1 MAAAT
6 ISVEQ
11 DQFCCPVCLEVL
23 RDPVTIPCGHS
34 YCLDCIVDYWN
45 TAKQKD
51 QYSCPQCRQ
60 VFNPKPLLSRNTVLA
75 EVVEKLLKSEVQ
87 PTAQHLAK
95 PEEVKCS
102 VCKGKKN
109 KAVKSCLLCLESF
122 CPAHLKGHE
131 ERFHRKGHK
140 LISAT
145 ERPKEKLCQ
154 QHEKLLRLYC
164 HNDQQCVCSQCV
176 KERHKG
182 HNTVPVVE
190 ERTSQ
195 QKKLKETSLKS
206 VQKLKDAEKELR
218 YAIRY
223 MKHSTEAVVEE
234 SERIYSKLIR
244 SIEKQSGEVKEMIK
258 SQERQVVSQAEE
270 MLEKIQREMAE
281 HRRTEAE
288 LERLSR
294 TEDHTHFLQ
303 KCKSLHFPMKTV
315 EMPNTDALTYLMYR
329 TMRDALCDLNGG
341 LDETLEREISRVSD
355 KVNSLKESTNP
366 NIPEK
371 TNVKDADIPYTTEP
385 RKRADFLQHYN
396 DLTLDPNTANPY
408 LSVSDSRR
416 SVTTRSE
423 LQPYPDHPD
432 RFTNWA
438 QVLCRAGMA
447 GRCYWEVEWAGN
459 GGVSVGICYKNMNRI
474 GGGSECKLGHNSKS
488 WSLDCVN
495 TVCSFQHNKESVAI
509 TTPCGNRIGVY
520 LDYRAGTL
528 TFYNVSDSMVLL
540 HKEKTTFTQP
550 VYPGFWVGLGST
562 LKLCCL

>member
-6 ISVEQ
+6 ISVEE
-11 DQFCCPVCLEVL
+11 DQFCCSVCLEVL

-34 YCLDCIVDYWN
+34 YCLDCIEDYWN

-75 EVVEKLLKSEVQ
+75 EVVEKYLKTEAQ
-87 PTAQHLAK
+87 PAAQHPAR
-95 PEEVKCS
+95 PEEVKCGA
-102 VCKGKKN
+102 CKGRKG

-122 CPAHLKGHE
+122 CQAHLKAHD

-140 LISAT
+140 LIPAT
-145 ERPKEKLCQ
+145 DRLKEKLCQ

-164 HNDQQCVCSQCV
+164 HSDQQCVCSQCV

-182 HNTVPVVE
+182 HSVGPLEE
-190 ERTSQ
+190 ERANQ

-206 VQKLKDAEKELR
+206 AQKLKDAEKELR

-223 MKHSTEAVVEE
+223 IKHCTEAVVEE
-234 SERIYSKLIR
+234 SERIFSKLIR

-258 SQERQVVSQAEE
+258 SQERLVVSQAEE
-270 MLEKIQREMAE
+270 MLEKIQREMTE
-281 HRRTEAE
+281 HRRIEAE

-294 TEDHTHFLQ
+294 TDDIHFLQ
-303 KCKSLHFPMKTV
+303 KCKSLHFPSKTV
-315 EMPNTDALTYLMYR
+315 EMPNTDALTYVMYK
-329 TMRDALCDLNGG
+329 TMRDGLCDVNGG
-341 LDETLEREISRVSD
+341 LEETLQREFSRVSE
-355 KVNSLKESTNP
+355 KVNSLKESVHPSIT
-366 NIPEK
+366 EK
-371 TNVKDADIPYTTEP
+371 AKAKDADIPSATEL
-385 RKRADFLQHYN
+385 RKRADFLQYYN

-408 LSVSDSRR
+408 LSVSNSRR

-423 LQPYPDHPD
+423 PQPYPDHPD
-432 RFTNWA
+432 RFTSWA
-438 QVLCRAGMA
+438 QVLCRGGMA
-447 GRCYWEVEWAGN
+447 GRCYWEVEWAGS
-459 GGVSVGICYKNMNRI
+459 GGVSVGICYKNMNRS
-474 GGGSECKLGHNSKS
+474 GGGSDCKLGHNSRS
-488 WSLDCVN
+488 WSLDCVD
-495 TVCSFQHNKESVAI
+495 TACSFQHNKESVAI
-509 TTPCGNRIGVY
+509 AAPCGSRIGVF
-520 LDYRAGTL
+520 LDFRAGTL

-562 LKLCCL
+562 LKLCSL